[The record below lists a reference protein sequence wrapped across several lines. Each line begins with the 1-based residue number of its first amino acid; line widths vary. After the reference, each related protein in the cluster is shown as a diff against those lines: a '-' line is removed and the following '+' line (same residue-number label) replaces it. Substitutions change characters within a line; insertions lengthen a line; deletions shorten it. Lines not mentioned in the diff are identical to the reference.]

1 MTTSVEVAKYAQGHF
16 RYFLFNKSHCAKIAS
31 RVAADLCTCAIW
43 FLKACWKTTFYWICG
58 YFRNLA
64 SYRKKFFIKTS
75 PFHKRNISAKYFFSH
90 AKNIFAHKKVFYK
103 NFPISQKEHQCKI
116 FFSHVRN
123 IFAHKTLQN
132 QILRKKIADSKNVSC
147 MSLWW

>member
-1 MTTSVEVAKYAQGHF
+1 MVQGLDVFFKNQIFKNNKKCYQHVTTSVEVAKYAQGHF

-64 SYRKKFFIKTS
+64 SDRKKFFIKTS
-75 PFHKRNISAKYFFSH
+75 PFHKRNISAKYFFRTSE
-90 AKNIFAHKKVFYK
+90 I
-103 NFPISQKEHQCKI
+103 
-116 FFSHVRN
+116 FSHTK
-123 IFAHKTLQN
+123 HCKTKYCG
-132 QILRKKIADSKNVSC
+132 KKLPIPK
-147 MSLWW
+147 M